1 MSKHAHTP
9 GPWDYYDMAAYG
21 IAICKGGI
29 GGQNVGHAHMYVG
42 LTAEETTAN
51 ARLMAAA
58 PALLAMLRLFADMPA
73 DTPPP
78 GITKTAWATALD
90 AARAAIA
97 KAEGEA

>member
-21 IAICKGGI
+21 IAICKGCI

-58 PALLAMLRLFADMPA
+58 PDMLEALREARAAAAELCTEQHYKNRVLAVM
-73 DTPPP
+73 
-78 GITKTAWATALD
+78 
-90 AARAAIA
+90 ARIDAAIA
-97 KAEGEA
+97 KAEGGA

>member
-58 PALLAMLRLFADMPA
+58 PELLEALR
-73 DTPPP
+73 
-78 GITKTAWATALD
+78 ALYSAETVETRA

-97 KAEGEA
+97 KAEGGA

>member
-51 ARLMAAA
+51 ARLIAAA
-58 PALLAMLRLFADMPA
+58 PELLEALKGVIVNFPA
-73 DTPPP
+73 FNRDRHPCL
-78 GITKTAWATALD
+78 GDALD

-97 KAEGEA
+97 KAEGGA